1 MNNVNLG
8 GAFNVDKLDA
18 DAVCAQ
24 CSTVNAEGT
33 LLCKVCGNNLRD
45 QRNRR
50 LQADQAMDME
60 HTGQRRRAWLSGV
73 FFILAIGLII
83 STLVNQELIVDW
95 LINVQTPAEP
105 TLAELWTGDYDA
117 YFRPMVEELDLLG
130 VDAESAAAAL
140 AAGPPST
147 ELEGLYALYDSDTFV
162 GTANVRLEGEDA
174 YFVAH
179 LADGNEVRGV
189 ARSEADHF
197 IALSDFSAISDDRGD
212 LSSITGVA
220 SPQGDGV
227 LECKGN
233 SGSDRVTILAH
244 RLPEL

>member
-8 GAFNVDKLDA
+8 GAFSVDKLDA

-45 QRNRR
+45 QRTRR

-60 HTGQRRRAWLSGV
+60 HTGQRRRAWLSGLL
-73 FFILAIGLII
+73 FILAIGLII
-83 STLVNQELIVDW
+83 STLLNQELIVDW
-95 LINVQTPAEP
+95 LINVQAPAEP
-105 TLAELWTGDYDA
+105 ALAELWAGDYEA
-117 YFRPMVEELDLLG
+117 YFQPMIEELDMAA
-130 VDAESAAAAL
+130 VDGESAAAAL
-140 AAGPPST
+140 EAGPVST
-147 ELEGLYALYDSDTFV
+147 ELEGLYALYDEDFFV
-162 GTANVRLEGEDA
+162 GTAYVRLEGEDA

-179 LADGNEVRGV
+179 FTEGNEVRGI
-189 ARSEADHF
+189 ARSESEHF
-197 IALSDFSAISDDRGD
+197 IAVPGFSAILSERGE

-220 SPQGDGV
+220 SLQSDGV

-233 SGSDRVTILAH
+233 SGSTRVTILAH
-244 RLPEL
+244 RLPDP